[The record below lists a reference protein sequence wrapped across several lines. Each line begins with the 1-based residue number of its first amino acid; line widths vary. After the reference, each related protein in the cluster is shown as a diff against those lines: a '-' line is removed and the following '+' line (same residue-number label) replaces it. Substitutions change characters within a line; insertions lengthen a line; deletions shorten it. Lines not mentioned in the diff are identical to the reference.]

1 MELEFLGTG
10 AGMPNK
16 ERNVSSIVLD
26 LSNELKSMWMFDCGE
41 GTQHQ
46 ILHSTI
52 KPRKINKILITH
64 LHGDHIYGL
73 PGFLSSRSFL
83 GGTSPLTIYGPSG
96 IKEFVQTALQISYT
110 HLTYDLHYQEIE
122 DGLIFSDDNFTITA
136 KQLHHGIPS
145 YGFRIEQ
152 QPIQGKLLVD
162 KLRNHNILPG
172 PIYKEIKEQTHVTLP
187 DGTIVATAPFISE
200 PQQGKKI
207 AIFGDT
213 RVDDT
218 NIELAHEVDVL
229 VHESTFAKD
238 KSTLARDYFHS
249 TTTEVATFC
258 LQANVKKLILT
269 HISSR
274 YQKEE
279 IPQLLEEARSIFS
292 HTEIA
297 NDGTRFSI

>member
-96 IKEFVQTALQISYT
+96 IKEFVQTALQISCT